1 MIARQ
6 NLTILGSAAVF
17 LGFATI
23 IWLSL
28 AAPGGAI
35 DLFELG
41 NWLGPASDMLA
52 GKVPYRDTYPVHGF
66 LSDGGLDYILFKLLG
81 ADLSVSRDAHG
92 LLAAFFQPLLFLV
105 TAAATRRTSV
115 ALAAIPVNVGF
126 SIATAFDRPVLPLAS
141 LVLFLLALDER
152 PRRATMFAA
161 GAVGAIGLLYALDF
175 GTFVLAAEIATLG
188 VAIFLRRPRIGQLS
202 SQYLIGLAAVL
213 LPWFVY
219 LSIVGA
225 AGQFVRVSFID
236 LPRYAHSV
244 WGIDFPKPWDV
255 VPLWLRGEKFQVG
268 GVGIGPAIGK
278 RLYLAPVFGLLGLV
292 AAGILIARRRT
303 SSPDSALRL
312 IVISIACLFF
322 FRHVVARYHIAVG
335 NALSGP
341 VFVAAL
347 VALHSGLPAINARRS
362 RIQALAL
369 ITLGVVAAV
378 GMAGP
383 RRLIEIVKSAAAY
396 PARARAREG
405 LARLALPRAEGAL
418 LPTAQVAELETLA
431 QFADTHSKAS
441 DPVLDLS
448 NRPALY
454 FLLERRNPTRF
465 YQAPMMAPYEAEVI
479 RSLER
484 TPPAFVILT
493 SGTYFDAIDG
503 RPNSARIP
511 AVWNYVRQR
520 YPVTEQV
527 AGSTIALTS
536 PRTLLGRFQ
545 HGPKG
550 GRPQRDSLTLR

>member
-1 MIARQ
+1 MTARP
-6 NLTILGSAAVF
+6 NFSVLAAAAVF
-17 LGFATI
+17 VGFAAV

-28 AAPGGAI
+28 AAPGGAL
-35 DLFELG
+35 DLFEVG
-41 NWLGPASDMLA
+41 HWLGPASDMLA

-66 LSDGGLDYILFKLLG
+66 LSDGGLDYLLFRLLG
-81 ADLSVSRDAHG
+81 ADLSVSQRAHG
-92 LLAAFFQPLLFLV
+92 FLGAFFHPLLFLV
-105 TAAATRRTSV
+105 TAAATRRPWV
-115 ALAAIPVNVGF
+115 ALAGIPVHVGF
-126 SIATAFDRPVLPLAS
+126 SIARAFDRPVLPLLS

-152 PRRATMFAA
+152 PRRAVAFAA

-175 GTFVLAAEIATLG
+175 GTFVLAAELATLG
-188 VAIFLRRPRIGQLS
+188 VAALVRRPGTGRLTSGYLVGLS
-202 SQYLIGLAAVL
+202 VVL
-213 LPWFVY
+213 VPWFVY
-219 LSIVGA
+219 LGSVGA

-244 WGIDFPKPWDV
+244 WGIDFPKPWEV
-255 VPLWLRGEKFQVG
+255 LPLWLRGEKFQVG

-292 AAGILIARRRT
+292 AAGVLIARRRT
-303 SSPDSALRL
+303 SSPDPALRL
-312 IVISIACLFF
+312 MVISLACLFF

-341 VFVAAL
+341 VFVALL
-347 VALHSGLPAINARRS
+347 VGLHSSVPAMNARRS
-362 RIQALAL
+362 RIRALAL
-369 ITLGVVAAV
+369 VTLGIVAAV

-396 PARARAREG
+396 PARARTREG
-405 LARLALPRAEGAL
+405 LTRLALPRAGSAL

-431 QFADTHSKAS
+431 RFADAHSKPG

-465 YQAPMMAPYEAEVI
+465 YQAPMMAPYEGEVI
-479 RSLER
+479 RSLQR
-484 TPPAFVILT
+484 APPAFVILT

-511 AVWNYVRQR
+511 AIWNYVRKA
-520 YPVTEQV
+520 YPFTEQV
-527 AGSTIALTS
+527 AGSTIA
-536 PRTLLGRFQ
+536 
-545 HGPKG
+545 
-550 GRPQRDSLTLR
+550 RPARPGF

>member
-1 MIARQ
+1 MIARP
-6 NLTILGSAAVF
+6 NLAIFASATVF

-28 AAPGGAI
+28 ASPGGAI

-81 ADLSVSRDAHG
+81 ADLSVSKDAHG

-105 TAAATRRTSV
+105 TAAATHRTWV
-115 ALAAIPVNVGF
+115 ALGAIPVNVGF

-161 GAVGAIGLLYALDF
+161 GAVGAVGLLYALDF
-175 GTFVLAAEIATLG
+175 GMFVLAAEVAT
-188 VAIFLRRPRIGQLS
+188 
-202 SQYLIGLAAVL
+202 IGLAVL
-213 LPWFVY
+213 VRRPGIGRLSSAYLVGLSVVLVPWFVY
-219 LSIVGA
+219 LVSVGA

-236 LPRYAHSV
+236 LPRYVHSV
-244 WGIDFPKPWDV
+244 WGIDFPKPWEI

-268 GVGIGPAIGK
+268 GVGIGLAIGK
-278 RLYLAPVFGLLGLV
+278 RLYLAPLFGLLGLV
-292 AAGILIARRRT
+292 AAGVLIARRRT
-303 SSPDSALRL
+303 SSPDPALRL
-312 IVISIACLFF
+312 AAVSIACLFF
-322 FRHVVARYHIAVG
+322 FRHVIARYHIAVG

-341 VFVAAL
+341 VFVATL
-347 VALHSGLPAINARRS
+347 VALHSGLPARNARRS
-362 RIQALAL
+362 RIRALIL

-383 RRLIEIVKSAAAY
+383 RRLIEIMKAAAAY

-405 LARLALPRAEGAL
+405 LVRLDLPRGGGAL

-431 QFADTHSKAS
+431 RFADAHSKPG

-465 YQAPMMAPYEAEVI
+465 YQAPMMAPYEGEVI
-479 RSLER
+479 RNLER

-511 AVWNYVRQR
+511 AVWEYVRRR

-527 AGSTIALTS
+527 AGSRIA
-536 PRTLLGRFQ
+536 
-545 HGPKG
+545 
-550 GRPQRDSLTLR
+550 RPGF